1 MLCRL
6 QCHQAVVKA
15 NCPLLLPIPS
25 ARSRSK
31 YHEQRIARPR
41 PTLGCQG
48 LVTRLPRR
56 WVGFGRGFLEHLR
69 LSKGRSK
76 AVAPN
81 LSRHSGP
88 AQGISPGQGDRA
100 GLVSGLAQFFNS
112 TALFH
117 LAFAGLGLSR
127 MSAGH
132 TNSSGAFGD
141 QRMMKCKTPIGRCSL
156 ARREDRSHLPPVAL
170 IPSGGSPLWQT
181 ISKSITGSLNT

>member
-1 MLCRL
+1 MPSVAQMSASAKRRLPLLCRL
-6 QCHQAVVKA
+6 KCDQADVKA

-76 AVAPN
+76 AVAPTYRVIQVQPN
-81 LSRHSGP
+81 AYL
-88 AQGISPGQGDRA
+88 PG
-100 GLVSGLAQFFNS
+100 
-112 TALFH
+112 
-117 LAFAGLGLSR
+117 
-127 MSAGH
+127 
-132 TNSSGAFGD
+132 
-141 QRMMKCKTPIGRCSL
+141 
-156 ARREDRSHLPPVAL
+156 RE
-170 IPSGGSPLWQT
+170 
-181 ISKSITGSLNT
+181 